1 MQLTRTVTVV
11 EVVWVIVAL
20 FGLAYGGRVVR
31 DAVKVLR
38 VIRNE
43 DDNDS
48 LEEIAE
54 LLVVTTSILVYVFI
68 IFLCTAGLSMT
79 IPTPEIVTPAEYVLQ
94 ALFVS
99 AGVALAYML
108 FYTHRVRQRVLLRDM
123 ADTELRA
130 AAALAALQLEHN
142 TAALEANTTAT
153 EAATLAME
161 NGPVAAQLD
170 ATRAMDAQTAQRVS
184 DAAALLVAAATLAR
198 EHDENTQALNEG
210 TMATQ
215 DNTAAVERSTDK
227 HGRAADTEGQ
237 QNG

>member
-1 MQLTRTVTVV
+1 MQITRTITVV
-11 EVVWVIVAL
+11 ELIWVLVAL
-20 FGLAYGGRVVR
+20 FGLAYGVRVVR

-43 DDNDS
+43 GDS
-48 LEEIAE
+48 DGLEEIAE

-68 IFLCTAGLSMT
+68 TFLCSAGLSMT

-130 AAALAALQLEHN
+130 AAALAALHLEQN

-153 EAATLAME
+153 EAATDAMQ
-161 NGPVAAQLD
+161 NGGLAAQID
-170 ATRAMDAQTAQRVS
+170 ATRAMDGLIAQRVS
-184 DAAALLVAAATLAR
+184 DAEALLVAAATLAR
-198 EHDENTQALNEG
+198 EHEENTQALD
-210 TMATQ
+210 
-215 DNTAAVERSTDK
+215 DNTSATD
-227 HGRAADTEGQ
+227 RNTDRRD
-237 QNG
+237 QNQRTRRTDQEKGDG